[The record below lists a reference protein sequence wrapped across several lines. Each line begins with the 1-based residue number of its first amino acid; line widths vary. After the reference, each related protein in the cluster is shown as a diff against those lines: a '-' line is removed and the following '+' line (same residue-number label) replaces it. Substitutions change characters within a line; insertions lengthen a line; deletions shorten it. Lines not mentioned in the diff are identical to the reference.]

1 MTEYSIDIPVA
12 AEKLELDFPA
22 TLEKIDLD
30 ISVLPEKKELEGGNV
45 RGNSAGKTGGANG
58 RAKVLPNYLSSPT
71 GSCHDFCKYGTKPV
85 FGKKAERVR
94 ATSGE
99 GEDLKQTATV
109 KEQRKKSATSLKP
122 SPDPKTQLPDH
133 PSIIKRDVR
142 PLVKNAVVSSEQLS
156 SPGKDADV
164 LLNHDSDLKLKAVK
178 TKPSLLPMP
187 RFLSSKRNGDT
198 RVTKEIGILPSSPLG
213 DRRSRSNSGIGS
225 PLGGP
230 RSGRT
235 TGFGLGKDRATSIM
249 SKKKVSSA
257 PAVKRVASKKAR
269 TNTNVEGV
277 SPLKNQSNA
286 RKTEFERP
294 RNENVPEKILHVIE
308 PKAANKTVGTTR
320 NSLHTTK
327 SSSSLEGKS
336 LTLAK
341 KGTRVTHLASSPE
354 KKNQRQAQTGVHTS
368 RSPPSISPPSMN
380 KSLQHT
386 QNGIHTKQSSV
397 SSLASTSSPT
407 PPSESV
413 QSEDSGTISEH
424 SATEIENHS
433 KVEYKKM
440 PRRVGKIGSG
450 DKDDSP
456 RKLNSRRGHQYENN
470 SPRRLRLKK
479 GRGLCE
485 ADFRKRSF
493 KRTEVVHID
502 FADAKT
508 EFEKVVLR
516 HQDVESNKDTQ
527 TSLNNKNEEVVL
539 KHQDV
544 EDKKDNQ
551 NFLNNVIE
559 EVVLRHHDV
568 EDKKENQ
575 SLLNRTIEETA
586 SKLVETRKSKVK
598 ALVSAFES
606 LISHQDT
613 AHMATTRAH

>member
-1 MTEYSIDIPVA
+1 MAEYCIDIPVA
-12 AEKLELDFPA
+12 AEKLELDLPA

-30 ISVLPEKKELEGGNV
+30 ISVLPEKKELEGGNL

-109 KEQRKKSATSLKP
+109 GKQRKKSATSLKP

-142 PLVKNAVVSSEQLS
+142 SLVKNAVVSSEQLS

-164 LLNHDSDLKLKAVK
+164 LLKHDSDLKLKVVK
-178 TKPSLLPMP
+178 TKPSLLP
-187 RFLSSKRNGDT
+187 NA

-213 DRRSRSNSGIGS
+213 GRRSRSNSGIGP

-230 RSGRT
+230 RAGRN
-235 TGFGLGKDRATSIM
+235 TGIGLGKDRAISVM
-249 SKKKVSSA
+249 GKKKVSAA

-286 RKTEFERP
+286 RKTKYEHP

-308 PKAANKTVGTTR
+308 PKAANKTVGTTQ

-327 SSSSLEGKS
+327 SSPSLEGKS

-341 KGTRVTHLASSPE
+341 KGTRFTHLASSPE

-368 RSPPSISPPSMN
+368 HSPPSISPPSMK

-397 SSLASTSSPT
+397 SSLASISSPT
-407 PPSESV
+407 SPSESV
-413 QSEDSGTISEH
+413 QSEVSGTISEH

-433 KVEYKKM
+433 KVEYKKRS
-440 PRRVGKIGSG
+440 RRVGKISSG
-450 DKDDSP
+450 DKDDLP
-456 RKLNSRRGHQYENN
+456 HELNSRRGLQYENN

-485 ADFRKRSF
+485 ADFRQRSF

-502 FADAKT
+502 LADAKT

-516 HQDVESNKDTQ
+516 HQDVEGNKDTQ
-527 TSLNNKNEEVVL
+527 TSLNNKNEVVL

-568 EDKKENQ
+568 VDKKEIQ
-575 SLLNRTIEETA
+575 SLLNSTIEETA
-586 SKLVETRKSKVK
+586 SKLVKTRKSKVK

-606 LISHQDT
+606 LISLQDT
-613 AHMATTRAH
+613 ARTATTRAH